1 MKKPDE
7 FLAPE
12 EWKKIAC
19 KDWQRVKRNLRDG
32 DAEAAGFFLQQ
43 CLEKY
48 LKAFL
53 LKQGW
58 KLRKVHELDAL
69 LDDVLKYNSDLKVF
83 YKLCER
89 VTGYYFAERYPPLS
103 LSELTCEDIE
113 GDLDGA
119 RGLIQAM
126 FPEETE

>member
-19 KDWQRVKRNLRDG
+19 KDWQRV
-32 DAEAAGFFLQQ
+32 
-43 CLEKY
+43 
-48 LKAFL
+48 
-53 LKQGW
+53 
-58 KLRKVHELDAL
+58 
-69 LDDVLKYNSDLKVF
+69 KYNSDLKVF

-126 FPEETE
+126 FSEETE